1 MGSIQSENTAMV
13 FYDSIIN
20 RLWNFFHQSRYHC
33 DRRPIEGRWE
43 ATWPGF
49 TGFYRVFSLSHF
61 ISSTFCAKLKLIGRS
76 PHEIT
81 GFLPSF
87 VMRKHFPKKHL
98 TGFYRVFFSK
108 VDLNRKIPLGNLL
121 SFTEFTC
128 ASFTEMLIGDT
139 RFERVLMRFTKKMSF
154 TEFLIRFTKFYR
166 GLPSFTEFYLVL
178 PSFTEF

>member
-1 MGSIQSENTAMV
+1 MEDVSLTKSQPTHQQTNKQTNKQQRMGSIQSENTAMV

-98 TGFYRVFFSK
+98 TGFYRVFFFKSW
-108 VDLNRKIPLGNLL
+108 PQQ
-121 SFTEFTC
+121 E
-128 ASFTEMLIGDT
+128 DT
-139 RFERVLMRFTKKMSF
+139 FRQ
-154 TEFLIRFTKFYR
+154 
-166 GLPSFTEFYLVL
+166 FTEFYRVYMR
-178 PSFTEF
+178 